1 MADYGF
7 FPVKT
12 CIYSKSFLRIIKL
25 CRMWILENLKQAIYK
40 TIKSMQEKIAFMYVG
55 IIRKLALLF
64 MSESV
69 SLQATMKKESFE
81 SSLTSYCDYNS

>member
-1 MADYGF
+1 
-7 FPVKT
+7 
-12 CIYSKSFLRIIKL
+12 
-25 CRMWILENLKQAIYK
+25 
-40 TIKSMQEKIAFMYVG
+40 MYVG

-64 MSESV
+64 MPESV